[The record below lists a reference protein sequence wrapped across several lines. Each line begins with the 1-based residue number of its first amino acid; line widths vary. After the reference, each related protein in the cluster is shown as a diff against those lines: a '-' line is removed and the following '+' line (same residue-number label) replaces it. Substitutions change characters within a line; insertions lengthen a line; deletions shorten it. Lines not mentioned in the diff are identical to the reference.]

1 MKKLLAERLQETRR
15 LVILTLV
22 AAIEAR
28 RIDLNLLR
36 LALRDLGHE
45 TERTVLQSQLRWLER
60 QGLIAIDDDR
70 ENWLIALTE
79 RGDLAQ
85 RGEIHEPGVARP
97 ELS

>member
-1 MKKLLAERLQETRR
+1 MKKLLAERLQETRH

-70 ENWLIALTE
+70 ENWLIALME
-79 RGDLAQ
+79 RGDMAQ